1 MRHLLVKIRQHSPII
16 LLTAG
21 IALAFL
27 FVSYNKYDLGFV
39 QQLDNYLYDARLNL
53 TMPGTVDPTI
63 VIVDIDEA
71 SLAEIGR
78 WPWSRDKLAHL
89 VTELFEYYKVSMIGF
104 DIFFREPDESSG
116 YRILKQLG
124 KQELAGVPQ
133 YLGRLDELQAQLDFD
148 KLFSDS
154 LARGPVVMGYTFFA
168 AQESNARIRD
178 GVLPPPVIT
187 AAQVEGKFIP
197 AQHYT
202 GYGANLPEI
211 QANAVGAGHTTPSL
225 DTDGVVRRVPMLIEF
240 DGDYYESLSLAMTR
254 LILGADRVEPV
265 FAAAAASGSA
275 MPALEGLR
283 LNDVLIPVDAHIQ
296 TLVPYRGGAHS
307 FPYVSAADIIHGRAD
322 PKVLEGSVVLVGT
335 SAKGLVD
342 LRPAPVSS
350 EFPGVEVHANL
361 ISGILDQRLKT
372 ANDNTEFIGTLS
384 LLLTGMALVLVLPL
398 LSPIPATVF
407 TAAMLA
413 AVLGS
418 NYYLWTQDNLVVPL
432 ALNLLLILLV
442 YLLNMAYGF
451 FIVGRA
457 MRQLS
462 HLFGQYLP
470 KELVEEM
477 KEDPTAYNQL
487 AQNREMT
494 VLFTDIRS
502 FTTISEGLSP
512 EDLSAMLNS
521 YLTPMTQIIH
531 DHRGTID
538 KYIGDAVMAFWG
550 APLADPDH
558 ARHALY
564 TGLAMLERLNAIRED
579 FKERGWPEIRIGVG
593 INTGVMSVGDMG
605 SKFRM
610 SYTVLGDAVNLG
622 SRLEGLTKTYGV
634 EIIVSETTRAA
645 VPDYVY
651 RELDLVKV
659 KGKEQPIAI
668 FEPIAPASEISDNE
682 LRELD
687 ASDQALTDYRAQDWD
702 EAERQFRQ
710 LQALSP
716 GRALYGIYLE
726 RIAEFRIH
734 PPGRDWDGVYTHKTK

>member
-1 MRHLLVKIRQHSPII
+1 
-16 LLTAG
+16 
-21 IALAFL
+21 
-27 FVSYNKYDLGFV
+27 
-39 QQLDNYLYDARLNL
+39 
-53 TMPGTVDPTI
+53 
-63 VIVDIDEA
+63 
-71 SLAEIGR
+71 
-78 WPWSRDKLAHL
+78 
-89 VTELFEYYKVSMIGF
+89 
-104 DIFFREPDESSG
+104 
-116 YRILKQLG
+116 
-124 KQELAGVPQ
+124 
-133 YLGRLDELQAQLDFD
+133 
-148 KLFSDS
+148 
-154 LARGPVVMGYTFFA
+154 
-168 AQESNARIRD
+168 
-178 GVLPPPVIT
+178 
-187 AAQVEGKFIP
+187 
-197 AQHYT
+197 
-202 GYGANLPEI
+202 
-211 QANAVGAGHTTPSL
+211 
-225 DTDGVVRRVPMLIEF
+225 
-240 DGDYYESLSLAMTR
+240 
-254 LILGADRVEPV
+254 
-265 FAAAAASGSA
+265 
-275 MPALEGLR
+275 
-283 LNDVLIPVDAHIQ
+283 
-296 TLVPYRGGAHS
+296 
-307 FPYVSAADIIHGRAD
+307 
-322 PKVLEGSVVLVGT
+322 VLVGT

-407 TAAMLA
+407 TAAVLA